1 MWPICGSENII
12 YDQCF
17 EGNTY
22 ENMPGIS
29 GWTWRRKKRAWSNLT
44 AQILCPST
52 WLAECVKQSQIFCNQ
67 AVDVLPNGL
76 NLDVFKPADRDSA
89 RLKCGFP
96 LNKKLVLFGAAD
108 PRNFNKGGD
117 LLRAALELLNTT
129 DVEVAVFGADGDEKI
144 AGLPTCWLG
153 YIHDAE
159 ELAELYSAADVVCV
173 PSRVETFGQTA
184 SEPQACGVP
193 VVAFDTTGL
202 KDVIEHKVTGYL
214 ATPFDVTDF
223 ARGIEWVLGA
233 DRGELSRNARERAE
247 RLFDEQAIAK
257 QCKKIY
263 ERVLARAVV

>member
-1 MWPICGSENII
+1 M
-12 YDQCF
+12 
-17 EGNTY
+17 
-22 ENMPGIS
+22 
-29 GWTWRRKKRAWSNLT
+29 
-44 AQILCPST
+44 
-52 WLAECVKQSQIFCNQ
+52 
-67 AVDVLPNGL
+67 
-76 NLDVFKPADRDSA
+76 
-89 RLKCGFP
+89 
-96 LNKKLVLFGAAD
+96 
-108 PRNFNKGGD
+108 
-117 LLRAALELLNTT
+117 
-129 DVEVAVFGADGDEKI
+129 
-144 AGLPTCWLG
+144 
-153 YIHDAE
+153 
-159 ELAELYSAADVVCV
+159 